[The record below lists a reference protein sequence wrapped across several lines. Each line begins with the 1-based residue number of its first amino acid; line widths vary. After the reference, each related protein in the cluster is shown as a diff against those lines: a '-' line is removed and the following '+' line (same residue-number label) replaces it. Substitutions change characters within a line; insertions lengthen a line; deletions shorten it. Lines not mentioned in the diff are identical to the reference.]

1 MHMWI
6 YLDHGS
12 PTFSKKHV
20 WQNNL
25 PSFSGDSP
33 PRFQNA
39 HSKYASKSW
48 TAHVSCRSKLSSAGW
63 ALLVQ
68 AIDVMPG
75 TGD

>member
-1 MHMWI
+1 MGIPHFQKT
-6 YLDHGS
+6 
-12 PTFSKKHV
+12 PV

-25 PSFSGDSP
+25 PSFSGDPP

-39 HSKYASKSW
+39 PSKYASKSW